1 MAIGTGRTDQD
12 RKSSLR
18 MDEPIA
24 TDWELPSLHFRPLSF
39 MNYSQGVAERSRSS
53 GPRTRLNAPTIL
65 SPTPERPMS
74 SQSRRRFSKILE
86 VDDSGHS
93 PVHGPRSLSRSHTSP
108 TAGKLKRVLEASEK
122 GYPAKYSIPAF
133 SPRNS
138 IIAESTR
145 DNESNVGS
153 TDHEHESGCE
163 KSTVESL
170 LDKHIEC
177 LGLQPETVSAPVEE
191 QEVFGDDGTQASTV
205 STSREESTV
214 RIALEPAPESRPR
227 AQTINPAHVSTT
239 AGPEQQIMMPR
250 RLFSPGRPRGP
261 TLAAGQS
268 SPCVSDPSVPKPFGR
283 PSIGWNTLTSASN
296 LSSNDP
302 TLSQRI
308 IDSAQPNEHD
318 GSPKAEAKPLSMTR
332 LSPSTSSCWS
342 GGSEDLYNWDDDVLT
357 NQRSRQRLLE
367 RQISQRRRT
376 RMRLKLKRSSHSRP
390 RICASELSSAHES
403 FHTARAPSQDR
414 VSVLGPLSKPDA
426 TTSGSHDGM
435 HNESRPVNTTQ
446 ATSPQPAW
454 IRSPPATS
462 PDIPNRR
469 SSVVAIATQKMKNS
483 VDMARKMSVRTMRSH
498 RSNASIVE
506 PLNSTRLS
514 AVAPHLGA
522 PDLGPP
528 LTSTSLNMNFAF
540 PPAAVAAPA
549 GLRAT
554 QSFFSDDSSA
564 VQNPRASLRER
575 FNLPSL
581 RSVLP
586 SSPRVHSMANAP
598 GRHREAAHS
607 RLHQSCQMQGLTQ
620 EGEESDL
627 YGTVGMSEFAY
638 CRRRM
643 LERVKG
649 WWKRT
654 SIQRKLGLKRRMS
667 ERYSSQ
673 GH

>member
-1 MAIGTGRTDQD
+1 
-12 RKSSLR
+12 
-18 MDEPIA
+18 
-24 TDWELPSLHFRPLSF
+24 
-39 MNYSQGVAERSRSS
+39 
-53 GPRTRLNAPTIL
+53 
-65 SPTPERPMS
+65 
-74 SQSRRRFSKILE
+74 
-86 VDDSGHS
+86 
-93 PVHGPRSLSRSHTSP
+93 
-108 TAGKLKRVLEASEK
+108 
-122 GYPAKYSIPAF
+122 
-133 SPRNS
+133 
-138 IIAESTR
+138 
-145 DNESNVGS
+145 
-153 TDHEHESGCE
+153 
-163 KSTVESL
+163 
-170 LDKHIEC
+170 
-177 LGLQPETVSAPVEE
+177 LQPETMSAPVEE

-205 STSREESTV
+205 STSREESTI

-227 AQTINPAHVSTT
+227 AQTIHPAPVSTT

-250 RLFSPGRPRGP
+250 RLFSPGRPGGP

-268 SPCVSDPSVPKPFGR
+268 SPCVSDPSVQKPFGR

-308 IDSAQPNEHD
+308 IDSPQPNEHD
-318 GSPKAEAKPLSMTR
+318 GSSKAEAKPLSMTR

-342 GGSEDLYNWDDDVLT
+342 GGSEDLYNWDDVLT

-414 VSVLGPLSKPDA
+414 VSVLGPLSEPDA
-426 TTSGSHDGM
+426 TTGESHDGM
-435 HNESRPVNTTQ
+435 HDESSPVNTTQ
-446 ATSPQPAW
+446 APSPQPAW
-454 IRSPPATS
+454 IRNPPATS

-483 VDMARKMSVRTMRSH
+483 VDMARKMSIRTMRSH

-540 PPAAVAAPA
+540 PPATAAAPA

-586 SSPRVHSMANAP
+586 SSPRVHSMTNAP
-598 GRHREAAHS
+598 GRRSEAAHS